1 LRFGVHVSIKNGFKG
16 AAGEALKLG
25 CDGFQIFAANPRG
38 WARKELDA
46 AEVADFQ
53 KMRSQT
59 TLWPVV
65 VHMAYLPNPAA
76 ADPELSQKSVQT
88 FAADFGRANLLGADF
103 FVLHPGKAKDH
114 RETALLRVAAM
125 VNRILDEVRGPTLM
139 LFENQAG
146 MGSEIAAELEDLGRL
161 LSLVAQPL
169 RVGICFDTCHAF
181 AAGYDLSSRQG
192 WERTLDQIEKFIGLE
207 KIKVFHIND
216 STGDLGS
223 KLDRHHH
230 IGQGKIGLAGFEY
243 MVNHP
248 QISKIPG
255 ILETPQHDAEDDRRN
270 LATLRN
276 LVQGAGKT

>member
-1 LRFGVHVSIKNGFKG
+1 LRFGVHVSIKNGFTG

-25 CDGFQIFAANPRG
+25 CDGFQIFAGNPRG
-38 WARKELDA
+38 WARKELDPTETA
-46 AEVADFQ
+46 GFKRLRA
-53 KMRSQT
+53 QT

-65 VHMAYLPNPAA
+65 VHMAYLPNPASE
-76 ADPELSQKSVQT
+76 DPELSRKSLQT

-103 FVLHPGKAKDH
+103 FVMHPGKAKDN
-114 RETALLRVAAM
+114 RESALQRVAAM
-125 VNRILDEVRGPTLM
+125 VNRVLAEVGGPTLL

-146 MGSEIAAELEDLGRL
+146 MGSEIVAELEDLGRL
-161 LSLVAQPL
+161 LSLVDEQG

-192 WERTLDQIEKFIGLE
+192 WERTLDQIEKLMGLE
-207 KIKVFHIND
+207 TIKVFHIND

-248 QISKIPG
+248 RISKIPG
-255 ILETPQHDAEDDRRN
+255 ILETPQRDPEDDRRN
-270 LATLRN
+270 LATLRK
-276 LVQGAGKT
+276 LAQGAEKV